1 MKELDSANL
10 NQKRDSPELYVAQS
24 FAAEAYEFAKHGS
37 AFSSA
42 AIIEDERIRNAAAQ
56 TTVDIPQAKA
66 SLSSIAATDEG
77 MKHVA
82 ASSNLLPNEKY
93 GTWGLIE
100 GAIELVGVITLC
112 RMGYKHVP
120 KLFVKAKP
128 VWPEVPT
135 IVEFPIA
142 GTAARS
148 HRVMKTHIRTFEN
161 VGPLNSMQ

>member
-10 NQKRDSPELYVAQS
+10 NQKRDRTELHVAQS
-24 FAAEAYEFAKHGS
+24 FAAEAYEFAKHS
-37 AFSSA
+37 SDFSSA
-42 AIIEDERIRNAAAQ
+42 AIIEDERIRNTAAQ
-56 TTVDIPQAKA
+56 TTVDTPQAKV
-66 SLSSIAATDEG
+66 SLSSIATADER
-77 MKHVA
+77 MKHA
-82 ASSNLLPNEKY
+82 APSSSLLPNGKY

-142 GTAARS
+142 GTAARG

-161 VGPLNSMQ
+161 VGPVNSMQ